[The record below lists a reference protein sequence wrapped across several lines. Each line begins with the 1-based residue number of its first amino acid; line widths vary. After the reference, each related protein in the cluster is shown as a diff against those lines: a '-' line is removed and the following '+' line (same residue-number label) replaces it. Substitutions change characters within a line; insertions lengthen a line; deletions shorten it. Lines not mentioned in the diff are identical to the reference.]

1 MNFCRVESSS
11 QSGIISSTPPTGSP
25 GSSASLTQN
34 IVLLK
39 KERGKEGS
47 NLPKHGTSEKGKVI
61 KDRKNGGMPKVGA
74 EGMKKNN
81 MKSAGIVANA
91 IGSSIGRLTVVA
103 S

>member
-1 MNFCRVESSS
+1 M
-11 QSGIISSTPPTGSP
+11 
-25 GSSASLTQN
+25 
-34 IVLLK
+34 
-39 KERGKEGS
+39 
-47 NLPKHGTSEKGKVI
+47 PKHGTSEKGKVI